1 MTAEE
6 NAIVQEALE
15 GIVADIRR
23 NLADTGTNASGRTS
37 ASLEIVMKSDG
48 GAILGRHYF
57 QGVEQGRPPG
67 PVPMNFVE
75 IIRQWMADKGI
86 TAPAIQYKRQPS
98 ERWQP
103 KYTPEERGAMAM
115 AGAIAH
121 TIKERGTLLFREG
134 GRTDIYTDVL
144 DRRLAEM
151 GEKLSLKIL
160 KRL

>member
-6 NAIVQEALE
+6 TAIVQEALD
-15 GIVADIRR
+15 GIVEDIRR
-23 NLADTGTNASGRTS
+23 NLADTNTNASGRTS
-37 ASLEIVMKSDG
+37 ASLEVVMRTDG
-48 GAILGRHYF
+48 GSVLGRPYF
-57 QGVEQGRPPG
+57 QSVEKGRPPG
-67 PVPMNFVE
+67 PVPYNFRS

-86 TAPAIQYKRQPS
+86 AAPAIPYIRQPS

-121 TIKERGTLLFREG
+121 TIKERGTLLYREG